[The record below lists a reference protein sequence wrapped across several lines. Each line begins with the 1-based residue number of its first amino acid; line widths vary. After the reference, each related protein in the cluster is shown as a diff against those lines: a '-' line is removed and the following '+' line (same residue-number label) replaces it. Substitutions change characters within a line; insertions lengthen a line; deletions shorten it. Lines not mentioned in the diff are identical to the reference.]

1 MLAKSRYV
9 PQSRVVSVIN
19 GPPRN
24 YMLRN
29 RAVNF
34 MQVKSVA
41 LFLKASMPM
50 RAHNIDLPEIYWY
63 FCIVATK
70 WFFFTHH
77 MVSFLGNVWSH
88 VLFFDQLKQANTG
101 QILFFLLCKQ
111 LTENWKKSK
120 KWKKNIS
127 LKVYLLM
134 KKFDCQPSLRWD
146 IDQNFHFECCK
157 NA

>member
-101 QILFFLLCKQ
+101 QILFFFALQ
-111 LTENWKKSK
+111 TIDWKLEKEQK
-120 KWKKNIS
+120 MKEKHFFES
-127 LKVYLLM
+127 LFADEEIRLPA
-134 KKFDCQPSLRWD
+134 FASLRYWSKLS
-146 IDQNFHFECCK
+146 FWML
-157 NA
+157 